1 MKIVL
6 YEYAPTRSARV
17 HWVLAELKIP
27 YESKAA
33 KQLFGSDELKQVH
46 PLGKIPAML
55 VDGQPLIESVAMCTF
70 LADSKPEGNLIPSTG
85 TFHRAQ
91 HEQWCSF
98 ILSEVEA
105 HLWSDARNT
114 FVYREDRRIDAIFK
128 QNKFEL
134 SRSLAVIEAHLND
147 NAFMLG
153 DHFSVTD
160 IIVSYT
166 TLWAEKT
173 GHCENFPAIKAYHRK
188 LLEMEHCPY
197 TPPE

>member
-27 YESKAA
+27 YESKDA
-33 KQLFGSDELKQVH
+33 KALFGSDELKLVH

-55 VDGQPLIESVAMCTF
+55 VDGKPLIESVAMCTF
-70 LADSKPEGNLIPSTG
+70 LADSKPEGQLIPATG
-85 TFHRAQ
+85 SFQRAM
-91 HEQWCSF
+91 HEQWCAY

-114 FVYREDRRIDAIFK
+114 FVYREDRRIEAICK
-128 QNKFEL
+128 QNKYEL
-134 SRSLAVIEAHLND
+134 SRSLKVIDDHLSKHP
-147 NAFMLG
+147 FMLG
-153 DHFSVTD
+153 DQFSVTD
-160 IIVSYT
+160 IIISYT

-173 GHCENFPAIKAYHRK
+173 GHCDSFPAIKAYHRK
-188 LLEMEHCPY
+188 LLAMEQCPY
-197 TPPE
+197 TSPE

>member
-27 YESKAA
+27 YESRAA
-33 KQLFGSDELKQVH
+33 KSLFGSDELEKVH

-70 LADSKPEGNLIPSTG
+70 LADSKPEGNLIPDTG
-85 TFHRAQ
+85 TFQRAM
-91 HEQWCSF
+91 HEQWCAF

-114 FVYREDRRIDAIFK
+114 FVYPEKRRIQAIFK
-128 QNKFEL
+128 QNKYEL
-134 SRSLAVIEAHLND
+134 SRSLAVLDGHLQKHP
-147 NAFMLG
+147 FMLG
-153 DHFSVTD
+153 EQFSVTD
-160 IIVSYT
+160 IIVSFT

-173 GHCENFPAIKAYHRK
+173 GHCSNFSAIKDYHQT
-188 LLEMEHCPY
+188 LLAMDHCPY
-197 TPPE
+197 TAQ

>member
-27 YESKAA
+27 YESKNA
-33 KQLFGSDELKQVH
+33 KALFGSEELRNVH

-55 VDGQPLIESVAMCTF
+55 VDGEALIESVAMCTF
-70 LADSKPEGNLIPSTG
+70 LADSKPEGNLIPATG
-85 TFHRAQ
+85 TFLRAQ
-91 HEQWCSF
+91 HEQWCAF

-114 FVYREDRRIDAIFK
+114 FVYQEERRIPAIFK

-134 SRSLAVIEAHLND
+134 SRSLEVIEQHLKKHP
-147 NAFMLG
+147 FMLG
-153 DHFSVTD
+153 EQFSVTD
-160 IIVSYT
+160 IIVSFT

-173 GHCENFPAIKAYHRK
+173 GHCEPFPAIKAYHRK
-188 LLEMEHCPY
+188 LLSMEHCPY